1 MKKNKWFKILSF
13 ALVAV
18 TCFGFVGCKN
28 KTEER
33 QEPERAVFTDGIHD
47 YTATSTQK
55 DFIKNALSGAVL
67 SLLDDDA
74 LAENLQR
81 EIRRFAVDDA
91 NRRIYDIL
99 MNVVRGSEQK
109 RAKRGKHP

>member
-1 MKKNKWFKILSF
+1 MGKACVIIPSPYVADDHQLKNAQ
-13 ALVAV
+13 ALANRGAALLV
-18 TCFGFVGCKN
+18 
-28 KTEER
+28 EE
-33 QEPERAVFTDGIHD
+33 
-47 YTATSTQK
+47 K

-99 MNVVRGSEQK
+99 MNVVRESEQK